1 MRYRGTRE
9 VARALGVSHSR
20 LARAVW
26 AGKVREPERG
36 PGGAFLWTDED
47 IERAS
52 WALLGRGLEKATEG
66 VKGADHEE

>member
-1 MRYRGTRE
+1 MHYRGTRE
-9 VARALGVSHSR
+9 VAQALGVSHSR

-26 AGKVREPERG
+26 TGKVREPERG

-52 WALLGRGLEKATEG
+52 WVLLGKSPATVAKGQRGQ
-66 VKGADHEE
+66 DDD